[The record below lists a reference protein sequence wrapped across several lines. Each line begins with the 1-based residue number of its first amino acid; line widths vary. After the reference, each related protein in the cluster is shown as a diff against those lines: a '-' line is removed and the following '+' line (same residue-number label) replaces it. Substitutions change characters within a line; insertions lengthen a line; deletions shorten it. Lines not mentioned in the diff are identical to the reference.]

1 MTYDGGTFMPFH
13 AISYAVNLSFI
24 NKNNYF
30 SPKAVKGISTGL
42 LNSIVTEEKPNVFI
56 MTISNTLYLPA
67 SIANVADETIIKTSR
82 IIRFCNDAT
91 IIPVGVHPPAS
102 SRGTYSEN
110 FREHLNMLA
119 CWPEED
125 ESMLL
130 DENFVCDTDTGFC
143 TYNKNGDTG
152 HQARVI
158 EQVKAYSDEDCPY
171 VKYVPQDGN
180 YADVVKR
187 KKD

>member
-1 MTYDGGTFMPFH
+1 M
-13 AISYAVNLSFI
+13 
-24 NKNNYF
+24 
-30 SPKAVKGISTGL
+30 KGISTGL
-42 LNSIVTEEKPNVFI
+42 LNSTVTEEKPNVII

-67 SIANVADETIIKTSR
+67 SVANVADETIIKTSR
-82 IIRFCNDAT
+82 LLRFCNDAT

-102 SRGTYSEN
+102 SRGTYNEN

-125 ESMLL
+125 ESMLV

-143 TYNKNGDTG
+143 TYNKDGDAG

-158 EQVKAYSDEDCPY
+158 EQVKAYSEEECPN
-171 VKYVPQDGN
+171 VKFVPQDGN

-187 KKD
+187 KLDLKTSIIIHTHF